1 MRKSVTKIVKA
12 TVAAAMMIG
21 AGVGAAFSG
30 SKSATS
36 VVALGSRDCWA
47 QVTSLSGLNTTD
59 KYVIASD
66 QADGDGTDYYFKG
79 TTSSGHLQSSTFS
92 DNAPANNSAA
102 GVFQLISV
110 NAESNIYK
118 IKLVSSSKA
127 VTATK
132 AGSGGGSVTSSVDDA
147 EGWKFLLDGD
157 KFNAIYQH
165 EYSSKYAALRCYSF
179 TSWRTYSNNSATSIS
194 TTSGTS
200 FRIYKYRQFDSISVS
215 TAPTKLA
222 YNAGETF
229 DPTGLVITRN
239 YSDGSSSTFSY
250 ADHTTEFSFSPSLST
265 GLAVENTAVSITY
278 GGKTTS
284 QNITVSAVLTPYITV
299 SKNATSGYTTENE
312 TLSFSFGNLNNA
324 PTVVSSDTSVV
335 TIEEPSI
342 SDGAGTVQINFVG
355 AGTTSVLFKDGE
367 TQMASVS
374 VSVTIEHGRIKTDPL
389 SVEEALDIGD
399 ALEESEET
407 TKDYYING
415 FVSPTI
421 KNPTF
426 SGTPAKTTFWLAKDE
441 STSKGFE
448 CYKVTLADGLDSEDL
463 KVGADVIVHCTIKKY
478 NSTTIE
484 NGSVGEIVGLS
495 FSSVPAT
502 SIEINKNSASL
513 VVGGETSLNVKT
525 LLPVY
530 TTDVAVWSSSEENV
544 ATVDQTGTVIAV
556 GTGTAIISA
565 TAGSISAE
573 CIVNVSDEIIDLSNK
588 SYEYH
593 KPASIENAVHTLT
606 IGGYSMNL
614 LNVYNQTTN
623 TAQPPVTTT
632 YNYLA
637 FGSKDF
643 TTANTLLS
651 NKTPVPGAIT
661 KIVFHSRSGSSQ
673 NAVYKAIVSSTEVT
687 SPVAGEVDSLTG
699 IGTLTINVDASLN
712 RRYFA
717 ISCVTTGYNGQLDS
731 IEITYE
737 TTAETIE
744 NYSTRAMLSYGYSK
758 LAENSYEF
766 DDVAIRF
773 GGLVS
778 VEMWNRLNSESTIIG
793 YGVMLSTTVHVNS
806 NGGQLKALSINGS
819 TVVVFEKSV
828 PGDKEHPV
836 LASAE
841 QKGNLIGDYYIW
853 NLYNN
858 VPSGFLTASLTAV
871 TYIKTSSGNVY
882 FKQVTTSVKGLAQD
896 MIASDAYDEDSL
908 DGSLNYLANL
918 A

>member
-12 TVAAAMMIG
+12 TLAVAMMIG
-21 AGVGAAFSG
+21 AGVGAATSSPKANPIYAVAEAGTFVKVTSSSLTVGDVVIFVNSAATFALGDLSKTSEGYGTTVSVSPDANGKITLTDSTTVTQFIVEAGASSG
-30 SKSATS
+30 YAFKAKNNTNFNDYYLAYTSTATS
-36 VVALGSRDCWA
+36 SKNYLNRYSSNSA
-47 QVTSLSGLNTTD
+47 QNTQGQCTINYGTTMSVRSVYNNGRWLRFNSDRFAFYYHADTESTTGTGVNIYKKLVPATSLSITG
-59 KYVIASD
+59 
-66 QADGDGTDYYFKG
+66 
-79 TTSSGHLQSSTFS
+79 
-92 DNAPANNSAA
+92 
-102 GVFQLISV
+102 
-110 NAESNIYK
+110 
-118 IKLVSSSKA
+118 
-127 VTATK
+127 
-132 AGSGGGSVTSSVDDA
+132 
-147 EGWKFLLDGD
+147 
-157 KFNAIYQH
+157 
-165 EYSSKYAALRCYSF
+165 
-179 TSWRTYSNNSATSIS
+179 NSATPLSPGQ
-194 TTSGTS
+194 T
-200 FRIYKYRQFDSISVS
+200 RQLGSNVSPNGYTDVITWSSSDNSVATVSQAGLVTAVADGNAVITARANASVS
-215 TAPTKLA
+215 DSVSIVV
-222 YNAGETF
+222 E
-229 DPTGLVITRN
+229 
-239 YSDGSSSTFSY
+239 
-250 ADHTTEFSFSPSLST
+250 SPS
-265 GLAVENTAVSITY
+265 NPFIT
-278 GGKTTS
+278 
-284 QNITVSAVLTPYITV
+284 P
-299 SKNATSGYTTENE
+299 SKNSTSGYTTENE
-312 TLSFSFGNLNNA
+312 VISFAYGNLNNSLS
-324 PTVVSSDTSVV
+324 VSSDDTTVATVNSPI
-335 TIEEPSI
+335 T
-342 SDGAGTVQINFVG
+342 DGSSGTVQINFVG
-355 AGTTSVLFKDGE
+355 AGTAYILFKDGS
-367 TQMASVS
+367 TQLASVE
-374 VSVTIEHGRIKTDPL
+374 VTVTIEHGRIKTDPL

-513 VVGGETSLNVKT
+513 VVGGETSLTVKT

-632 YNYLA
+632 NNYLA

-661 KIVFHSRSGSSQ
+661 KIVFHSRSGSSP

-758 LAENSYEF
+758 LDENSYEF

-819 TVVVFEKSV
+819 TVVGFEKSV

-858 VPSGFLTASLTAV
+858 VPSGFLTTSLTAV